1 MFYSH
6 STNDISLPVRPPIL
20 PTALLIPC
28 EARLRPEPADVV
40 TLERPCEA
48 FVCTLE
54 AVSFVF
60 AAVFAAVSLA
70 ASVVEAC
77 RLVVWRAMKRVCRS
91 IDRWDATA
99 DIELRSPITHQMELS
114 VTIGTEFVDLEL
126 RV

>member
-1 MFYSH
+1 M
-6 STNDISLPVRPPIL
+6 
-20 PTALLIPC
+20 
-28 EARLRPEPADVV
+28 
-40 TLERPCEA
+40 
-48 FVCTLE
+48 CTLE

-91 IDRWDATA
+91 IDRWGATA
-99 DIELRSPITHQMELS
+99 DIELRSPGTHQMDLS
-114 VTIGTEFVDLEL
+114 VTIGTDSVDLEL